1 MTEQQQKTIGI
12 VLIDGFAD
20 WEFGLLAGGAA
31 EHFGAKVVFL
41 SPQGKPVTS
50 IGGLEARPARGI
62 SPQENKDL
70 DAVAL
75 IGSDT
80 WTGDAA
86 PDLAPL
92 LAQVQA
98 KGGVI
103 GGICAATV
111 TLAKGGF
118 VDGLIHTSNG
128 AEWVKG
134 HAAAYAG
141 AERYQDVPHAVSD
154 NRVVTAP
161 GTAPISFAAEFLANV
176 YPEMRP
182 MTDGVKVMFSA
193 EHS

>member
-1 MTEQQQKTIGI
+1 MTEHQHKTIGI

-20 WEFGLLAGGAA
+20 WEFGLLSGGAA
-31 EHFGAKVVFL
+31 EHFGAKVVFM
-41 SPQGKPVTS
+41 SPDGKPVFS

-62 SPQENKDL
+62 SPQENEDL

-86 PDLAPL
+86 PDLSPL
-92 LAQVQA
+92 LASVQA

-103 GGICAATV
+103 GGICAAT
-111 TLAKGGF
+111 TALARGGF
-118 VDGLIHTSNG
+118 VNGRKHTSNG
-128 AEWVKG
+128 ADWLNG
-134 HAAAYAG
+134 HVGAYPGEAL
-141 AERYQDVPHAVSD
+141 YLDVQRAVSD
-154 NRVVTAP
+154 GGVVTAP

-176 YPEMRP
+176 YPEMRS
-182 MTDGVKVMFSA
+182 MTEGVKAMFGA